1 MQASS
6 GVQGGLPQEI
16 IWIFLL
22 KLAFPGFPSHS
33 NRILARLELENCFFI
48 TKNLL
53 IMKNMTDFRKTV
65 ELSVDPR
72 LLYEPQVKNRPKI
85 ALYAG

>member
-1 MQASS
+1 
-6 GVQGGLPQEI
+6 
-16 IWIFLL
+16 
-22 KLAFPGFPSHS
+22 
-33 NRILARLELENCFFI
+33 
-48 TKNLL
+48 
-53 IMKNMTDFRKTV
+53 MKNMTDFRKTV